1 MQPDGRGKWVYRK
14 SNSSRHDLSE
24 KVTDLTFLSG
34 GYIVSGG
41 VFVGRWRDCVTPDEY
56 VGYEGELRYGSI
68 LLAKVLGAYCC
79 IYVTPSTGTF
89 TLSQRV
95 DVVQ

>member
-1 MQPDGRGKWVYRK
+1 M
-14 SNSSRHDLSE
+14 
-24 KVTDLTFLSG
+24 TDLTFLSG

-56 VGYEGELRYGSI
+56 VGYEGKLFHGSI
-68 LLAKVLGAYCC
+68 LLAEGLGADFC
-79 IYVTPSTGTF
+79 IDITPSIGTF

>member
-1 MQPDGRGKWVYRK
+1 M
-14 SNSSRHDLSE
+14 
-24 KVTDLTFLSG
+24 
-34 GYIVSGG
+34 
-41 VFVGRWRDCVTPDEY
+41 TPDEY